1 MKRENMDNIT
11 IKIKNL
17 RVNLGGNMALNNIS
31 LDLARGKI
39 IGFIGPSG
47 AGKTTLI
54 RSIVGRQRLAGG
66 SITIDGLPA
75 GAPALRSRMS
85 YMTQEPAIYKDLS
98 VMENLEYFAT
108 MVNIARS
115 EMQPAI
121 AKILQLI
128 DLEAQSRQM
137 AKSLSGGQ
145 KQRLSLAIALLG
157 NPQIMVL
164 DEPTVGLDPM
174 LRAQLWKL
182 FTHLAAGG
190 GTLLISSHVMD
201 EADRCDDLVL
211 VREGKILAHDSP
223 VVLCS
228 KTHSKNIEETFLK
241 LVGQTS

>member
-1 MKRENMDNIT
+1 MDSIA

-17 RVNLGGNMALNNIS
+17 RVNLGGTMTLDNIS
-31 LDLARGKI
+31 LDLDRGKI

-54 RSIVGRQRLAGG
+54 RSIVGRQRLTSGA
-66 SITIDGLPA
+66 ITIDGLPA
-75 GAPALRSRMS
+75 GVPALRSRMS

-98 VMENLEYFAT
+98 VKENLEYFAT

-115 EMQPAI
+115 EMQATI
-121 AKILQLI
+121 SDILHVV

-164 DEPTVGLDPM
+164 DEPTVGLDPV
-174 LRAQLWKL
+174 LRAQLWEL
-182 FTHLAAGG
+182 FTRLAAGG

-211 VREGKILAHDSP
+211 IREGKVLAHDSP
-223 VVLCS
+223 EALCS
-228 KTHSKNIEETFLK
+228 ETHSKNIEETFLK
-241 LVGQTS
+241 LVGKTS